1 MTKSLMNR
9 RFLSGTALSA
19 LGVVCFALASFALPG
34 CGTVSGVGK
43 DIQYAADRTGEAL
56 SGDR

>member
-1 MTKSLMNR
+1 MTRNLMNR
-9 RFLSGTALSA
+9 RFLSGATLSI

-34 CGTVSGVGK
+34 CGTVSGVGQ

>member
-1 MTKSLMNR
+1 MIQKPSPRPSVARL
-9 RFLSGTALSA
+9 A
-19 LGVVCFALASFALPG
+19 LGVVAAACFSAGSLVAAG
-34 CGTVSGVGK
+34 CGTVAGVGK